1 MISFVGIGGFV
12 LYKVGYSVHDTLQ
25 KTQKDLTLSS
35 KRSEKIDIK
44 IDPFTVLLMG
54 TDGRSPTTHNWRPDV
69 LMLAAVN
76 PKTKSIKI
84 ISIPRDTYVE
94 IANTN
99 GIKDKINSAAA
110 YAYRK
115 NLNPVQNVRE
125 TVENLFH
132 IPIDYY
138 AKVNFQGFSDI
149 VDALGGVD
157 VDVPFPFHYRK
168 IGGEMVYFKK
178 GPAHLNGPEALAY
191 VRMRRDDPE
200 GDKGRNKRQREVIR
214 NLLDQL
220 TDFGIVKKFPQ
231 LARAVQNNFEYSFSL
246 SELSSLSRSYQQSR
260 DNITEMKINT
270 NPSRKYIGGIYAF
283 VEILPEDERER
294 ISHIL
299 QKQIEFVPSDK
310 AISPNK
316 QVLFD

>member
-1 MISFVGIGGFV
+1 M
-12 LYKVGYSVHDTLQ
+12 HDTIQ
-25 KTQKDLTLSS
+25 KTQKELKLSA
-35 KRSEKIDIK
+35 KRSEKVDIK

-69 LMLAAVN
+69 LMLAAIN

-99 GIKDKINSAAA
+99 GIKDKINAAAA
-110 YAYRK
+110 YAYK
-115 NLNPVQNVRE
+115 KKLNPVQNIRE

-132 IPIDYY
+132 IPVDYY
-138 AKVNFQGFSDI
+138 AKINFQGFSDI

-157 VDVPFPFHYRK
+157 VNVPFPFHYKK

-178 GPAHLNGPEALAY
+178 GPAHLDGPEALAY

-200 GDKGRNKRQREVIR
+200 GDRGRNKRQREVIK
-214 NLLDQL
+214 NLLDKL
-220 TDFGIVKKFPQ
+220 TDIGVVKKFPQ
-231 LARAVQNNFEYSFSL
+231 LAQAVQNNFEYSFTL
-246 SELSSLSRSYQQSR
+246 SEISALSRSYQQSR
-260 DNITEMKINT
+260 NNLTEMSIQT

-294 ISHIL
+294 ITHIL
-299 QKQIEFVPSDK
+299 QEQIEFTPSAK
-310 AISPNK
+310 AMNPNERDS
-316 QVLFD
+316 FD